1 MCTEPGGRQRW
12 LGEGSDGWV
21 KARCAGATR
30 WCTPLSPALHV
41 GWAGVSLK
49 DNVAAPKSSPS
60 SKRQP
65 HNPKVNF
72 TASVTTVQPKD
83 NSTALK
89 TTPQPQSQPYSSKA
103 NPTAQRQPHSPKTIP
118 LPQRQPHSSKD
129 NPTAP
134 KATPLPQ
141 RQPPALQQQIPGVC
155 PGTSFH
161 EESVPARP
169 RTVIAFHHGFTLSGF
184 FCFLPDSSMHDAES
198 GPSCGSSLPT
208 QLLR

>member
-49 DNVAAPKSSPS
+49 DNVTAPKSSPS

-65 HNPKVNF
+65 HNTKVNF
-72 TASVTTVQPKD
+72 TASMTTVQPKD

-103 NPTAQRQPHSPKTIP
+103 NPTAPKTTLQLQRQPHY
-118 LPQRQPHSSKD
+118 LKD
-129 NPTAP
+129 NPQTFSSRSLVCAQAP
-134 KATPLPQ
+134 ASMGNLFLQGHSLSLLFIMALHSQGFSVFSLIVPCTMLNRAPPVALPLP
-141 RQPPALQQQIPGVC
+141 P
-155 PGTSFH
+155 
-161 EESVPARP
+161 
-169 RTVIAFHHGFTLSGF
+169 
-184 FCFLPDSSMHDAES
+184 SS
-198 GPSCGSSLPT
+198 
-208 QLLR
+208 